1 MLLNDEELLRI
12 ERAYCAQSLAQFAE
26 RAWHVLEPA
35 TPLKWGWAL
44 DAICEH
50 LEAVTSGEIKRLL
63 INVPPGCLKSMLVGV
78 LWPAWEWGP
87 RNLQSMRYLGT
98 AHKQDLAVRDSTK
111 CRRLIQ
117 SEWFQ

>member
-44 DAICEH
+44 DAI
-50 LEAVTSGEIKRLL
+50 
-63 INVPPGCLKSMLVGV
+63 
-78 LWPAWEWGP
+78 
-87 RNLQSMRYLGT
+87 
-98 AHKQDLAVRDSTK
+98 
-111 CRRLIQ
+111 
-117 SEWFQ
+117 